1 MTRLNQTFYSLSELC
16 ESPSFSVICLK
27 LKNTFEVVNELWPQ
41 NRINAYWNQ
50 CHKIVSTSQDPI
62 FNLTWKIVTPAI
74 TECFPQTSGRGNTI
88 HITWR
93 PGTQAHKPGCLSLL
107 QALLPANFICL
118 LNSLWLSFLLCKMR
132 TIIVP
137 ISSGYFVD

>member
-27 LKNTFEVVNELWPQ
+27 LNNTFEVVNELWPQ
-41 NRINAYWNQ
+41 NRTNAYWNQ

-74 TECFPQTSGRGNTI
+74 IDCFPQTSEREYNTCNMETK
-88 HITWR
+88 HT
-93 PGTQAHKPGCLSLL
+93 GSQAR
-107 QALLPANFICL
+107 LPEFAPASTACELHRLF
-118 LNSLWLSFLLCKMR
+118 NSLWLSFLLCKKR
-132 TIIVP
+132 TITIP